1 MNEKTNTDAD
11 FQALYAQYHHEM
23 EDFWSRRKT
32 RLAHKVDFRLFGRLI
47 RMTSNDPE
55 VLSSADFSRPLYS
68 TAPETNEAPFEIQLI
83 VHASPGAAR
92 HIPADLVEHIHY
104 TGNQDWL
111 NIGFGEWGNCFVQMA
126 EGWATAVL
134 TPELAQRPELVSRW
148 MLDTIFTNLFTRNG
162 FAMLHATALV
172 RDENILMLMAPHG
185 SGKSTTAL
193 HLLLNGNAVLTD
205 SMVYV
210 TMRKDRLQLTGFPVG
225 RIKLRQDMLPL
236 FPQVPSF
243 LSREQ
248 VRGETK
254 YTLDLKRFAPDQ
266 VCRQALSPAKMVL
279 CLMKRHDQAESYFE
293 EATAKSVWQSVMHNS
308 LHFDSY
314 PIWQSNLELI
324 AEVVRR
330 ADSYNLIVGTNPQ
343 ELAKT
348 VSAIW

>member
-1 MNEKTNTDAD
+1 MNTDAD
-11 FQALYAQYHHEM
+11 FQTLYAQHHHEM

-68 TAPETNEAPFEIQLI
+68 IASESHEVPFAIQLI
-83 VHASPGAAR
+83 VHASPWASR
-92 HIPADLVEHIHY
+92 QMPADLVEHIHY
-104 TGNQDWL
+104 TGNEDWL

-134 TPELAQRPELVSRW
+134 SPKLAQRPELVSRW
-148 MLDTIFTNLFTRNG
+148 MLDTVFTNLFTRNG

-172 RDENILMLMAPHG
+172 RNESILMLMAPHG

-236 FPQVPSF
+236 FPQALPY

-254 YTLDLKRFAPDQ
+254 YRLDLRRFSPDQ
-266 VCRQALSPAKMVL
+266 VCTKSLSPAKMVL
-279 CLMKRHDQAESYFE
+279 CLMKRHDRAESYVE
-293 EATAKSVWQSVMHNS
+293 EATAESVWESVMHNS

-314 PIWQSNLELI
+314 PIWQRNLELI
-324 AEVVRR
+324 AEVVGR
-330 ADSYNLIVGTNPQ
+330 AQAYHLFVGTDPQ
-343 ELAKT
+343 EIVKA
-348 VSAIW
+348 VNAIW